1 MTDDGSAGLQGLV
14 TEHLPQDC
22 QALFACG
29 PTPML
34 RAVAAEAQRR
44 GIPCQLSLEQ
54 RMACGVGACLGC
66 VTRTSMHWADAEK
79 AGLPVQT
86 CTSGPVFWAED
97 IDLKAGA

>member
-1 MTDDGSAGLQGLV
+1 
-14 TEHLPQDC
+14 
-22 QALFACG
+22 
-29 PTPML
+29 
-34 RAVAAEAQRR
+34 
-44 GIPCQLSLEQ
+44 
-54 RMACGVGACLGC
+54 MACGVGACLGC

>member
-1 MTDDGSAGLQGLV
+1 MKIVAG
-14 TEHLPQDC
+14 
-22 QALFACG
+22 
-29 PTPML
+29 M
-34 RAVAAEAQRR
+34 AAEA
-44 GIPCQLSLEQ
+44 GVPCEVSMEK